1 MDRRTF
7 LGTVTGGLLTAP
19 LVAQAQTPGKTYR
32 IGYLTVPGR
41 ESAHGVADTFERAL
55 RDLGWI
61 NGKNVVVEYRFANS
75 DAKRL
80 ASFAFELVESRPD
93 VIVAGA
99 NAAVLALKDATR
111 TIPIV
116 MFLAADPV
124 RSGLVASYARPGGN
138 VTGLTLTTGSELY
151 GKQLQLLKSAFPNIS
166 RVAIVANQ
174 ASPVYTGALREIGIA
189 THALGLHQQIV
200 EIRAPEEFEDV
211 FATLARR
218 ADAIFVPADSMF
230 YQYRVRL
237 AQLAVKTR
245 LPAMW
250 GLREQ
255 AEVGGLMAYAT
266 DLRDLGR
273 RAAIFVDKILKG
285 AQPGDLPIEQPTKF
299 ELVINLKTA
308 KALGLTIPPSL
319 LLRADQVIE

>member
-1 MDRRTF
+1 MNRRVF
-7 LGTVTGGLLTAP
+7 LVSLAGGLLAAP
-19 LVAQAQTPGKTYR
+19 LAPEAQQAGKMYR
-32 IGYLTVPGR
+32 IGYLTMPGR

-75 DAKRL
+75 DMKRL

-99 NAAVLALKDATR
+99 NAAVLALKNATR

-138 VTGLTLTTGSELY
+138 VTGLTVTTGSELY
-151 GKQLQLLKSAFPNIS
+151 GKQLQLLKSAFPKIS

-266 DLRDLGR
+266 DLHDLGR

-285 AQPGDLPIEQPTKF
+285 AKPADLPVEQPTKF

-319 LLRADQVIE
+319 LQRADQVIE